1 MWYEWECLNE
11 AGELV
16 GYCVV
21 WYDHEITTDTLQ
33 ADADTALQ
41 EMKSDQWLQFAVK
54 LGKVSKV

>member
-16 GYCVV
+16 GYYVV
-21 WYDHEITTDTLQ
+21 EYDHEMTTDTLQ
-33 ADADTALQ
+33 ADAATALH
-41 EMKSDQWLQFAVK
+41 EMKSNQWLQTAVK